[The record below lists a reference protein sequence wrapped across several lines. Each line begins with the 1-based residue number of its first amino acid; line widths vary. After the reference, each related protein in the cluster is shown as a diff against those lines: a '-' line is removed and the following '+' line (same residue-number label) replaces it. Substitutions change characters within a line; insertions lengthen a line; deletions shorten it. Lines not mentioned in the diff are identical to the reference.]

1 MTFNALMLDQNNDGL
16 SLSIKPLEIDD
27 LPKGDVLVKVDYSTL
42 NFKDGLIMNGLVK
55 LVKEYP
61 HIPGIDF
68 AGVVEASS
76 DERYKEGDRVVLNGW
91 RVGEVFWGGY
101 TQKAR
106 VNADW
111 LVPLPDQ
118 ISTKQAMAIGTAGY
132 TAMLSIMYLER
143 NGLSPEQDGDVL
155 VTGASGGVGS
165 IACAILAKLGYSVA
179 GSTGSASAHDY
190 LKGLG
195 VSHIVPRAELEEAPR
210 GPLGAEKWIGA
221 IDNVGGTTLH
231 HVLATLKYW
240 SCCAS
245 VGLAASNELNTTVL
259 PFLMRGV
266 TLQGIDSATCPFQ
279 QRVRAW
285 NRLATDLPH
294 DKLDAMSTT
303 ITLSELPDLGKKIL
317 KGQTQ
322 GRIIVDVNS

>member
-1 MTFNALMLDQNNDGL
+1 MTFNALLLDKTDDGL
-16 SLSIKPLEIDD
+16 SLAVKHLEIND
-27 LPKGDVLVKVDYSTL
+27 LPAGDVLVKVDYSTL

-55 LVKEYP
+55 LVKNYP

-68 AGVVEASS
+68 SGVVEASS
-76 DERYKEGDRVVLNGW
+76 DARYTAGDRVVLNGW
-91 RVGEVFWGGY
+91 RVGEIFWGGY

-111 LVPLPDQ
+111 LVPLPDD

-132 TAMLSIMYLER
+132 TAMLSVMALEDH
-143 NGLSPEQDGDVL
+143 GLKTSQDGEVL

-165 IACAILAKLGYSVA
+165 IACAILAHLGYTVA
-179 GSTGSASAHDY
+179 GSTGSLSSHDY
-190 LKGLG
+190 LQSLG
-195 VSHIVPRAELEEAPR
+195 VAHIVSRAELEEAPR
-210 GPLGAEKWIGA
+210 GPLGGEKWIGA
-221 IDNVGGTTLH
+221 IDNVGGSTLH

-266 TLQGIDSATCPFQ
+266 TLQGIDSATCPYDR
-279 QRVRAW
+279 RVTAW
-285 NRLATDLPH
+285 NRLVTDLPK
-294 DKLDAMSTT
+294 DKLEAMSTT
-303 ITLSELPDLGKKIL
+303 IALSELPSWGKKIL
-317 KGQTQ
+317 KGETQ
-322 GRIIVDVNS
+322 GRIVVDVNS